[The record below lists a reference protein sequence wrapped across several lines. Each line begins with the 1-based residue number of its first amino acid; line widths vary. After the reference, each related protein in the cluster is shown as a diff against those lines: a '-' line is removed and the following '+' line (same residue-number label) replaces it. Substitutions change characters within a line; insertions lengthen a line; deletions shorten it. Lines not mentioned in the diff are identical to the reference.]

1 MYMESNLKIKFS
13 LFSEYTLINDEIK
26 LATRQNRNDA
36 HVHIA
41 KIKRNRRS
49 MVFMI

>member
-1 MYMESNLKIKFS
+1 MYIERNLKRMFS
-13 LFSEYTLINDEIK
+13 LFSKYTLINDEIK

-41 KIKRNRRS
+41 KTKRNRRS